1 MARSKSKAATTADVA
16 PLETQVSLDAHGQR
30 ELYRYMLLTRR
41 LEEKLANFYRQGKI
55 VGGLYRSLGQ
65 EATAVGS
72 AYALGPDD
80 FLAPLIRN
88 LGSMLVRGVRPVEM
102 MRQYMAKGDSPT
114 LGKDLNNHFGDVA
127 GRRLVAPI
135 SVLGSL
141 VPVMGGIALAGRMR
155 GEKIVA
161 LTYIGDG
168 GMSTGEFY
176 EGMNFAAVK
185 KLALVIVAENNG
197 FAYSTPTASQAAVDS
212 LAQRAAGYGVATETV
227 DGNDVLAVHEAARQA
242 VERGRAGGGPTLIEA
257 RTFRM
262 KGHAEHDDQ
271 RYVPRELLEEWA
283 ARDPLDRYRV
293 TLLQRDILSE
303 ADLEEME
310 EHIRADL
317 NAAQDEADASPPP
330 PPERALEGVYHDAP
344 RARNPRPRIR
354 R

>member
-1 MARSKSKAATTADVA
+1 MDQTRSKATAAADVA
-16 PLETQVSLDAHGQR
+16 PLETETSLDAHGQR

-41 LEEKLANFYRQGKI
+41 LEEKLTNLYRQGKI

-127 GRRLVAPI
+127 GRHLVAPT

-141 VPVMGGIALAGRMR
+141 IPVMGGIALAGRMR

-176 EGMNFAAVK
+176 EGMNFAAVNN
-185 KLALVIVAENNG
+185 LALVIVAENNG
-197 FAYSTPTASQAAVDS
+197 FAYSTPTSRQMAVDS
-212 LAQRAAGYGVATETV
+212 LAQRAATYGVATETV
-227 DGNDVLAVHEAARQA
+227 DGNDVLAVHEAARRA
-242 VERGRAGGGPTLIEA
+242 AGRGRAGEGPTLIEA
-257 RTFRM
+257 VTFRM

-283 ARDPLDRYRV
+283 ARDPLDRCRA
-293 TLLQRDILSE
+293 TLLERDLASQD
-303 ADLEEME
+303 DLEAME
-310 EHIRADL
+310 EAIRAELD
-317 NAAQDEADASPPP
+317 AAQEEADASPLA